1 MDVTGD
7 YDGSG
12 YLHVRELIPP
22 EVARA
27 IVASIKQG
35 LGPEA
40 LELSSVTQH
49 QAQLKRPAFNIYGYD
64 FWPMIFFLWG
74 LTPTIS
80 KLVGRELLPAYD
92 YFRIYREGDVCRVH
106 SDRESCEHSVSLTL
120 DYSDGEVWDL
130 QVGRRAVADP
140 EPMSDDFGSDDFSS
154 VGMKVGD
161 AVLYRGV
168 QHRHGRVT
176 PNPNAWSA
184 HLFLHYVERG
194 GPFEGHAFDRKIDL
208 KPVNFTFI

>member
-40 LELSSVTQH
+40 LELSSITQH

-130 QVGRRAVADP
+130 QVGRRALADP

-161 AVLYRGV
+161 AVVYRGV

>member
-7 YDGSG
+7 YEEQG

-27 IVASIKQG
+27 ILRTIKEG
-35 LGPEA
+35 LGPEP
-40 LELSSVTQH
+40 LDLSSVTQH
-49 QAQLKRPAFNIYGYD
+49 QAQLKRPAFNIYGYN
-64 FWPMIFFLWG
+64 FWPIIFFLWG

-80 KLVGRELLPAYD
+80 KLVGRDLLPSYD

-120 DYSDGEVWDL
+120 DYSDGETWDL
-130 QVGRRAVADP
+130 QVGHNSLASAL
-140 EPMSDDFGSDDFSS
+140 PMTDDFGSEDYSS

-161 AVLYRGV
+161 AVVYRGV
-168 QHRHGRVT
+168 HHRHGRIT

-194 GPFEGHAFDRKIDL
+194 GPFEDHAFDRKIDL
-208 KPVNFTFI
+208 KPVNFDFS

>member
-40 LELSSVTQH
+40 LELSSITQH

-130 QVGRRAVADP
+130 QVGQRPLAAG

-161 AVLYRGV
+161 AVVYRGV
-168 QHRHGRVT
+168 HHRHGRIT

-184 HLFLHYVERG
+184 HPIGARSW
-194 GPFEGHAFDRKIDL
+194 EGSSSAL
-208 KPVNFTFI
+208 WA

>member
-12 YLHVRELIPP
+12 YLYVRELIPP

-35 LGPEA
+35 LGPKA
-40 LELSSVTQH
+40 LELSSITQH

-80 KLVGRELLPAYD
+80 KLVKRELLPAYD

-130 QVGRRAVADP
+130 QVGRRALANP

-161 AVLYRGV
+161 AVVYRGV

-194 GPFEGHAFDRKIDL
+194 GPFEGYAFDRKIDL

>member
-40 LELSSVTQH
+40 LELSSITQH

-80 KLVGRELLPAYD
+80 KLVKRELLPAYD

-130 QVGRRAVADP
+130 QVGRRALANP

-161 AVLYRGV
+161 AVVYRGV

>member
-1 MDVTGD
+1 MHVTGD
-7 YDGSG
+7 YERFG

-27 IVASIKQG
+27 LLRTISTG
-35 LGPEA
+35 LGPEP
-40 LELSSVTQH
+40 LELSKATQH
-49 QAQLKRPAFNIYGYD
+49 QAQLKRPAFNIYGYE
-64 FWPMIFFLWG
+64 FWPLISFLWG
-74 LTPTIS
+74 LTPTICA
-80 KLVGRELLPAYD
+80 LIGRDLLPAYD

-130 QVGRRAVADP
+130 QVSQRELASA
-140 EPMSDDFGSDDFSS
+140 EPMSDDFGSDDYSS

-161 AVLYRGV
+161 AVIYRGV
-168 QHRHGRVT
+168 HHRHGRIT

-194 GPFEGHAFDRKIDL
+194 GPFESHAFDRKIDL
-208 KPVNFTFI
+208 KPVNFSFS